1 MRAVLLDMG
10 GVLVELGGERP
21 FLEMIG
27 GDLSAEEMWRRW
39 LASPSVRAH
48 ETGRLGH
55 PRLRRG
61 GGARVRPVRRAGGV
75 PRALHGLARTAPS
88 RAPTTCSTSSAAR
101 HRTAI
106 LTNISAV
113 HWPIAE
119 CYGLFEKVERVVAS
133 YRIGAI
139 KPDRDFFE
147 IALAELGA
155 TAAEAVFFDDNVV
168 NVEGAR
174 ACGIEA
180 TSCAGRTRR
189 ARGWSSWTCC
199 PAEVRL
205 CPRPGAA
212 EQLS

>member
-1 MRAVLLDMG
+1 MRTVLLDMG

-27 GDLSAEEMWRRW
+27 GDVSAEEMWRRW
-39 LASPSVRAH
+39 LGSPSVRAH
-48 ETGRLGH
+48 ETGRMETSVFAQEAVREFGLTVGPMEFLEH
-55 PRLRRG
+55 FTGWLNGPFE
-61 GGARVRPVRRAGGV
+61 GAH
-75 PRALHGLARTAPS
+75 ALLEELS
-88 RAPTTCSTSSAAR
+88 AR

-119 CYGLFEKVERVVAS
+119 GYGLFDRVGHVVAS
-133 YRIGAI
+133 YRVGAI

-147 IALAELGA
+147 IALARVGA
-155 TAAEAVFFDDNVV
+155 TAADAVFFDDNIV

-180 TSCAGRTRR
+180 HLVRGLDETR
-189 ARGWSSWTCC
+189 ARLVALDLL
-199 PAEVRL
+199 PE
-205 CPRPGAA
+205 
-212 EQLS
+212 

>member
-10 GVLVELGGERP
+10 GVLVELGGEQP

-27 GDLSAEEMWRRW
+27 GDMDADEMWRRW

-48 ETGRLGH
+48 ETGRLDT
-55 PRLRRG
+55 PSF
-61 GGARVRPVRRAGGV
+61 AEQAVREFGLSVGPAEFLEHFTGW
-75 PRALHGLARTAPS
+75 LHGPFEGAHDLLDELAG
-88 RAPTTCSTSSAAR
+88 R

-119 CYGLFEKVERVVAS
+119 AYGLFDKVDRVVAS

-147 IALAELGA
+147 IALAELAA
-155 TAAEAVFFDDNVV
+155 TAPEAVFFDDNVV

-174 ACGIEA
+174 ACGLEA
-180 TSCAGRTRR
+180 YIVRGVGETR
-189 ARGWSSWTCC
+189 S
-199 PAEVRL
+199 RL
-205 CPRPGAA
+205 VELGLLPG
-212 EQLS
+212 

>member
-1 MRAVLLDMG
+1 MRTVLLDMG
-10 GVLVELGGERP
+10 GVLVELGGEQH

-27 GDLSAEEMWRRW
+27 GDVSAEEMWRRW

-48 ETGRLGH
+48 ETGRLDS
-55 PRLRRG
+55 RSF
-61 GGARVRPVRRAGGV
+61 AEEAVREFGLAVGPAEFL
-75 PRALHGLARTAPS
+75 AHFTSWLHGPFDGAHDLLEELAG
-88 RAPTTCSTSSAAR
+88 R

-119 CYGLFEKVERVVAS
+119 AYGLFDKVERVVAS
-133 YRIGAI
+133 YRVGAI

-147 IALAELGA
+147 IALAELGS
-155 TAAEAVFFDDNVV
+155 AASEAVFFDDNRV

-180 TSCAGRTRR
+180 YLVRGVEETR
-189 ARGWSSWTCC
+189 S
-199 PAEVRL
+199 RL
-205 CPRPGAA
+205 VELRLLPD
-212 EQLS
+212 

>member
-1 MRAVLLDMG
+1 VRRTVLLDMG

-27 GDLSAEEMWRRW
+27 GDVSAEEMWRRW

-48 ETGRLGH
+48 ETGRMETLVFAEEAVREFSLSVGPAEFLAH
-55 PRLRRG
+55 FTGWLNGPFE
-61 GGARVRPVRRAGGV
+61 GA
-75 PRALHGLARTAPS
+75 HGLLDELAGH
-88 RAPTTCSTSSAAR
+88 

-119 CYGLFEKVERVVAS
+119 GYGLFEKVERVVAS

-155 TAAEAVFFDDNVV
+155 TAPEAVFFDDNLV

-180 TSCAGRTRR
+180 YVVRGPGEVR
-189 ARGWSSWTCC
+189 ARLVELGFF
-199 PAEVRL
+199 PE
-205 CPRPGAA
+205 
-212 EQLS
+212 

>member
-1 MRAVLLDMG
+1 MTRTVLLDMG

-27 GDLSAEEMWRRW
+27 GDIGAEEMWRRW

-48 ETGRLGH
+48 ETGRLDT
-55 PRLRRG
+55 PSF
-61 GGARVRPVRRAGGV
+61 ARQAVHEFGLAVGPAEFLEHFRSW
-75 PRALHGLARTAPS
+75 LHGPYEGVHDLLEELAG
-88 RAPTTCSTSSAAR
+88 R

-119 CYGLFEKVERVVAS
+119 SYGIFERVERVFAS
-133 YRIGAI
+133 HHMGAI

-147 IALAELGA
+147 MALAGLGA
-155 TAAEAVFFDDNVV
+155 TAAEAVFFDDNRV

-174 ACGIEA
+174 ACGIESHLVRGLA
-180 TSCAGRTRR
+180 ETRLRLVELELLPGRE
-189 ARGWSSWTCC
+189 S
-199 PAEVRL
+199 
-205 CPRPGAA
+205 
-212 EQLS
+212 